1 MQYTDTLTTFFKHHL
16 WANMT
21 LLERC
26 AQLTDEQLDTTVV
39 GTYGTIRDT
48 FQHIARSEQSYFH
61 RISTGQRLERPEN
74 EPPMT
79 LADIRESFQRT
90 GSGFIDMAA
99 KIPPDD
105 TVQINWI
112 DGKLHDI
119 PKAMFI
125 NQALYHGI
133 EHRAQIMVIMTQVG
147 VQPPDLQ
154 SWDYFDAIKE

>member
-16 WANMT
+16 WANMV

-48 FQHIARSEQSYFH
+48 LQHITRAEQGYFN
-61 RISTGQRLERPEN
+61 RVSTGQPLIRPDN
-74 EPPMT
+74 EPQMT
-79 LADIRESFQRT
+79 LAEITESLQKT
-90 GSGFIDMAA
+90 GTGFIELAA
-99 KIPPDD
+99 KIPADD
-105 TVQINWI
+105 TVQMKWQ
-112 DGKLHDI
+112 DGKMYDV
-119 PKAMFI
+119 PKSIII

-147 VQPPDLQ
+147 VEPPDLQ
-154 SWDYFDAIKE
+154 SWVYFDEHKE

>member
-16 WANMT
+16 WANMV

-48 FQHIARSEQSYFH
+48 LQHITRSEQNYLH
-61 RISTGQRLERPEN
+61 RVSTGQPLIRPEN
-74 EPPMT
+74 EPQMT
-79 LADIRESFQRT
+79 LAEITESLHKT
-90 GSGFIDMAA
+90 GTGFIELAA
-99 KIPPDD
+99 KIAADD

-112 DGKLHDI
+112 DGILRDV
-119 PKAMFI
+119 PKSIII

>member
-16 WANMT
+16 WANML

-48 FQHIARSEQSYFH
+48 LRHIARAEQGYLH
-61 RISTGQRLERPEN
+61 RISTGQSLKRPDN
-74 EPPMT
+74 EPEMT
-79 LADIRESFQRT
+79 LAEIRESLQKT
-90 GSGFIDMAA
+90 GTGFIELAA
-99 KIPPDD
+99 KIPADD
-105 TVQINWI
+105 TVEMKW
-112 DGKLHDI
+112 DDDKMVDV
-119 PKAMFI
+119 PKSIII

-147 VQPPDLQ
+147 VEPPDLQ
-154 SWDYFDAIKE
+154 SWAYFDSIKG

>member
-16 WANMT
+16 WANML

-26 AQLTDEQLDTTVV
+26 AQLSDAQLDTTVV

-48 FQHIARSEQSYFH
+48 LQHITRSEQGYFN
-61 RISTGQRLERPEN
+61 RVSTGQPLIRPEN
-74 EPPMT
+74 EPQMT
-79 LADIRESFQRT
+79 LAEITEL
-90 GSGFIDMAA
+90 AA
-99 KIPPDD
+99 KIAADD

-112 DGKLHDI
+112 DGILRDV
-119 PKAMFI
+119 PKSIII

-154 SWDYFDAIKE
+154 SWDYFDSIKE